1 MFDEVIIIIIIIII
15 VFIMAFTFSPQ
26 TMVAVLES
34 LLVRM
39 EQYANNLE
47 VVIIFVLVIIIIT
60 VLSSLYG
67 RVCTKP

>member
-1 MFDEVIIIIIIIII
+1 MEPLEYLNSFNIHRAT
-15 VFIMAFTFSPQ
+15 VFFASSPQ

-47 VVIIFVLVIIIIT
+47 VFNHRL
-60 VLSSLYG
+60 
-67 RVCTKP
+67 R

>member
-1 MFDEVIIIIIIIII
+1 MFDEVIIIIIIII
-15 VFIMAFTFSPQ
+15 VFIMAFAFSPQ

-47 VVIIFVLVIIIIT
+47 VVIIFVLTIIIIT
-60 VLSSLYG
+60 MLSSLYG
-67 RVCTKP
+67 TVCTKP

>member
-1 MFDEVIIIIIIIII
+1 
-15 VFIMAFTFSPQ
+15 MAFTFSPQ

-60 VLSSLYG
+60 MLSSLYG
-67 RVCTKP
+67 TVCAKP

>member
-1 MFDEVIIIIIIIII
+1 MFDEVIIIIIITI
-15 VFIMAFTFSPQ
+15 VFMMAFTFSPQ

-47 VVIIFVLVIIIIT
+47 VVIIFVLTIIIIT
-60 VLSSLYG
+60 MLSSLYG
-67 RVCTKP
+67 TVCTKP

>member
-1 MFDEVIIIIIIIII
+1 MFDEVIIIIIIII

-47 VVIIFVLVIIIIT
+47 VVIIFVLTIIIIT
-60 VLSSLYG
+60 MLSSLYG
-67 RVCTKP
+67 TVCTKP

>member
-1 MFDEVIIIIIIIII
+1 MFDEVIIIIIII
-15 VFIMAFTFSPQ
+15 VFIMVFTFSPQ

-47 VVIIFVLVIIIIT
+47 VVIIFVLTIIIIT
-60 VLSSLYG
+60 MLSSLYG
-67 RVCTKP
+67 TECTKP

>member
-1 MFDEVIIIIIIIII
+1 MFDEVIIIIIIII
-15 VFIMAFTFSPQ
+15 VFIMAFAFSPQ

-47 VVIIFVLVIIIIT
+47 VVIIFVLTIVIIT
-60 VLSSLYG
+60 MLSSLYG
-67 RVCTKP
+67 TVCTKP